1 MEIKSHKKMYKAGKQ
16 WVSVAVATTAA
27 GVAFVGAN
35 ESASADVWQA
45 NTVDQVASQVSANGG
60 VNNYQIQNG
69 DTVWAL
75 AMATN
80 DSVDHFATTNGIINP
95 DLIVAGQSFNGAT
108 AANAQSA
115 TPQSAAA
122 PAQTAYTPAPAAN
135 EASSVAPADDTAAS
149 QAAADSAAAE
159 SEAAASQAAASS
171 QAASEAYAASV
182 AASVASSEAEAASMA
197 AAESD
202 ATAAS
207 EAAAKA
213 AQSEAMAA
221 TAKSSAAAQSAASV
235 SSSSAADSAAKAA
248 ASSQAAAKQAT
259 ANQEATEE
267 STTASS
273 STAGNVDNATFDA
286 LKSKRSGMTTEWSSD
301 LAAQAQARAQQIA
314 NNGGSIPNEHWSNG
328 NEVISIGFGAGSSVV
343 DAWYNETNMTTAS
356 GTGHRDWEMRA
367 SSTHFGFAQVGD
379 VIVGVSN

>member
-27 GVAFVGAN
+27 GVAFVAAN

-45 NTVDQVASQVSANGG
+45 NPVDQVAAQVSANGG
-60 VNNYQIQNG
+60 ISNYQIQNG

-80 DSVDHFATTNGIINP
+80 DSVAHFASVNGIVNP
-95 DLIVAGQSFNGAT
+95 DLIIAGQSFNGAT
-108 AANAQSA
+108 AATATSA
-115 TPQSAAA
+115 SAAA
-122 PAQTAYTPAPAAN
+122 PTQTAYTPAASDSATSAAN
-135 EASSVAPADDTAAS
+135 D
-149 QAAADSAAAE
+149 AAA

-182 AASVASSEAEAASMA
+182 AASVASSQAAAASMA
-197 AAESD
+197 AAESH

-213 AQSEAMAA
+213 AESQALAA
-221 TAKSSAAAQSAASV
+221 AAQSSAAAQSAASV
-235 SSSSAADSAAKAA
+235 SSSVAAASAAAV
-248 ASSQAAAKQAT
+248 ASSQANAASQAT
-259 ANQEATEE
+259 ANRQSSQTA
-267 STTASS
+267 TTATS
-273 STAGNVDNATFDA
+273 STAGDVDNATFNA
-286 LKSKRSGMTTEWSSD
+286 LKSLRSGMTTEWSSD

-314 NNGGSIPNEHWSNG
+314 NNGGSIPSEHWSNA

-367 SSTHFGFAQVGD
+367 SSTHFGFAQVGN

>member
-27 GVAFVGAN
+27 GVAFVAAN

-45 NTVDQVASQVSANGG
+45 NPVDQVAAQVSANGG
-60 VNNYQIQNG
+60 INNYQIQNG

-80 DSVDHFATTNGIINP
+80 DSVAHFASVNGIVNP
-95 DLIVAGQSFNGAT
+95 DLIIAGQSFNGAT
-108 AANAQSA
+108 AATATSA
-115 TPQSAAA
+115 SAAA
-122 PAQTAYTPAPAAN
+122 PTQTAYTPSASDSATSAAN
-135 EASSVAPADDTAAS
+135 D
-149 QAAADSAAAE
+149 AAA

-182 AASVASSEAEAASMA
+182 AASVASSQAAAASMA
-197 AAESD
+197 AAESH

-213 AQSEAMAA
+213 AESQALAA
-221 TAKSSAAAQSAASV
+221 AAQSSAAAQSAASV
-235 SSSSAADSAAKAA
+235 SSSVAAASAAAV
-248 ASSQAAAKQAT
+248 ASSQANAASQAT
-259 ANQEATEE
+259 ASRQSSQTA
-267 STTASS
+267 TTATS
-273 STAGNVDNATFDA
+273 STAGDVDNATFNA
-286 LKSKRSGMTTEWSSD
+286 LKSLRSGMTTEWSSD

-314 NNGGSIPNEHWSNG
+314 NNGGSIPSEHWSNA

-367 SSTHFGFAQVGD
+367 SSTHFGFAQVGN
-379 VIVGVSN
+379 VIVGISN

>member
-149 QAAADSAAAE
+149 QAAADSAAVE

-171 QAASEAYAASV
+171 V
-182 AASVASSEAEAASMA
+182 AASVASSEAAAASMA

-235 SSSSAADSAAKAA
+235 SSSAAADSAAKAA
-248 ASSQAAAKQAT
+248 ASSQAAAKQVT
-259 ANQEATEE
+259 ANQQATEE

-301 LAAQAQARAQQIA
+301 LAAKAQARAQQIA

>member
-27 GVAFVGAN
+27 GVTFVAAN

-45 NTVDQVASQVSANGG
+45 NPVDQVAAQVSANGG
-60 VNNYQIQNG
+60 INNYQIQNG

-80 DSVDHFATTNGIINP
+80 DSVAHFASVNGIVNP
-95 DLIVAGQSFNGAT
+95 DLIIAGQSFNGAT
-108 AANAQSA
+108 AATA
-115 TPQSAAA
+115 TAASAAA
-122 PAQTAYTPAPAAN
+122 PTQTAYTPAASDSATSAAN
-135 EASSVAPADDTAAS
+135 D
-149 QAAADSAAAE
+149 AAA

-182 AASVASSEAEAASMA
+182 AASVASSQAAAASMA
-197 AAESD
+197 AAESH

-213 AQSEAMAA
+213 AESQALAA
-221 TAKSSAAAQSAASV
+221 AAQSSAAAQSAASV
-235 SSSSAADSAAKAA
+235 SSSVAAASAAAV
-248 ASSQAAAKQAT
+248 ASSQANAASQAT
-259 ANQEATEE
+259 ANRQSSQTA
-267 STTASS
+267 TTATS
-273 STAGNVDNATFDA
+273 STAGNVDNATFNA
-286 LKSKRSGMTTEWSSD
+286 LKAKRSGMTTEWSSD

-314 NNGGSIPNEHWSNG
+314 NNGGSIPSEHWSNA

-367 SSTHFGFAQVGD
+367 SSTHFGFAQVGN
-379 VIVGVSN
+379 VIVGISN